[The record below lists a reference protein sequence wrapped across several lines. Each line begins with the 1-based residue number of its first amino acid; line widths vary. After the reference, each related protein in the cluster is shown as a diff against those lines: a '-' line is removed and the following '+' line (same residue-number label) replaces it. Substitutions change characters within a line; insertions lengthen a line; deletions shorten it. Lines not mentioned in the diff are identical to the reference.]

1 VFDPVASRPSRSH
14 YGLPEDKFIFANFNQ
29 LYKLDP
35 LTFKVWMDILKS
47 VPDSVLWIL
56 EYPADAKEQL

>member
-1 VFDPVASRPSRSH
+1 M

-35 LTFKVWMDILKS
+35 NTYTVWMNILKR

-56 EYPADAKEQL
+56 EYP